1 MTIDTSPVVASSRSA
16 GSSDSIILDTVVK
29 YYGSALIVNG
39 ISHTIEAGSFVSL
52 IGPSGCGKSTLLRM
66 IGDLEPLTSGR
77 IQVGAGSPETA
88 RRDHTMSM
96 VFQAPN
102 LVPWRS
108 VRRNVELPLEAM
120 GLPAAQRKDRATRE
134 LVRVG
139 LGEHIEASPR
149 TLSGGM
155 AQRAAIARAL
165 VSDPRIVLMDEPF
178 GALDEILRERL
189 NYELH
194 DLWAATGKTIVFVTN
209 SIAEAVALST
219 DILVMGRNPGRIVA
233 HIPVDLPRERSP
245 KIAESEAFFRITTD
259 VRRQLAVAAQSGP
272 GTGS

>member
-1 MTIDTSPVVASSRSA
+1 MTVDTSPAVLSARSI
-16 GSSDSIILDTVVK
+16 SSDSIVLDSVVK
-29 YYGSALIVNG
+29 YYGSKLILDHV
-39 ISHTIEAGSFVSL
+39 SHTVEAGSFVSL

-66 IGDLEPLTSGR
+66 IGDLEPLSSGA
-77 IQVGAGSPETA
+77 IEVGAGSPESA
-88 RRDHTMSM
+88 RRDHSMSM

-120 GLPAAQRKDRATRE
+120 GLAGDARKERACAE
-134 LVRVG
+134 LRRVG
-139 LGEHIEASPR
+139 LGEYIDASPR

-194 DLWAATGKTIVFVTN
+194 ELWATTGKTIVFVTH

-219 DILVMGRNPGRIVA
+219 DILVMGRNPGRIVT

-245 KIAESEAFFRITTD
+245 ELAESEAFFAITTE
-259 VRRQLAVAAQSGP
+259 VRRQLAVAAGDARP
-272 GTGS
+272 GVAS

>member
-1 MTIDTSPVVASSRSA
+1 MTSSPTRIDVPPSESPRRSDA
-16 GSSDSIILDTVVK
+16 IVLDSVTKFYGDKLILDGIDHVV
-29 YYGSALIVNG
+29 
-39 ISHTIEAGSFVSL
+39 EAGAFVSL

-66 IGDLEPLTSGR
+66 IADLEPVTSGVVR
-77 IQVGAGSPETA
+77 IGSRTPAEA

-96 VFQAPN
+96 VFQSPN
-102 LVPWRS
+102 LIPWRS

-120 GLPAAQRKDRATRE
+120 HVDRDERRRLATAE
-134 LVRVG
+134 LERVG
-139 LGEHIEASPR
+139 LGNHLDAHPR

-194 DLWAATGKTIVFVTN
+194 NLWESTGKTIVFVTH

-219 DILVMGRNPGRIVA
+219 DIVVMGRNPGRIHA
-233 HIPVDLPRERSP
+233 HMSVDLPRRRTPEL
-245 KIAESEAFFRITTD
+245 AESARFFEMTSE
-259 VRRQLAVAAQSGP
+259 VRRLLASAS
-272 GTGS
+272 

>member
-1 MTIDTSPVVASSRSA
+1 MTSIETSEPIV
-16 GSSDSIILDTVVK
+16 LDTVVK
-29 YYGSALIVNG
+29 YYGSKLILDGV
-39 ISHTIEAGSFVSL
+39 SHAIEAGSFVSL

-66 IGDLEPLTSGR
+66 IGDLEPSTSGNIR
-77 IQVGAGSPETA
+77 VGAGSPEDA
-88 RRDHTMSM
+88 RRNHSMSM
-96 VFQAPN
+96 VFQSPN

-108 VRRNVELPLEAM
+108 VRRNVELPLEAL
-120 GLPAAQRKDRATRE
+120 GLPAAERRDRAVCE
-134 LVRVG
+134 LRRVG
-139 LGEHIEASPR
+139 LGEYIDASPR

-194 DLWAATGKTIVFVTN
+194 ELWASTGKTIVFVTH

-233 HIPVDLPRERSP
+233 HIPVALPRERNP
-245 KIAESEAFFRITTD
+245 RIAESEEFFQITTD
-259 VRRQLAVAAQSGP
+259 VRRHLAVASQP
-272 GTGS
+272 GASL

>member
-1 MTIDTSPVVASSRSA
+1 MTTSASRIDDLSVDQPPRPDGIV
-16 GSSDSIILDTVVK
+16 LDAVTK
-29 YYGSALIVNG
+29 YYGDKLILDAVD
-39 ISHTIEAGSFVSL
+39 HVFEPGSFVSL

-66 IGDLEPLTSGR
+66 IADLEPVSFGEVR
-77 IQVGAGSPETA
+77 IGSRTPAEA
-88 RRDHTMSM
+88 RRDQTMSM
-96 VFQAPN
+96 VFQSPN
-102 LVPWRS
+102 LIPWRS

-120 GLPAAQRKDRATRE
+120 AMDRAQRRLLATAE
-134 LVRVG
+134 LERVG
-139 LGEHIEASPR
+139 LGQYLDAHPR

-194 DLWAATGKTIVFVTN
+194 ALWASTGKTIVFVTH

-219 DILVMGRNPGRIVA
+219 DVVVMGRNPGRIHA
-233 HIPVDLPRERSP
+233 RLPVDLPRERTP
-245 KIAESEAFFRITTD
+245 ELAQTTQFFEMTSE
-259 VRRQLAVAAQSGP
+259 VRRLLASAS
-272 GTGS
+272 